1 MFYDY
6 YDYYTTPVMSFVNH
20 GLILLIS
27 ALIAVIAGIVLCITF
42 LNKRNEG
49 RYEGF
54 MGKIYTA
61 LTFNRFYAENIIKFV
76 YIIAACAVTVIGIV
90 LLVMGSFVTGII
102 MLVGVNLAMR
112 VSVEL
117 ILMFIILCK
126 KTVSMDRRLE
136 KIENFY
142 VENYGDDWGA
152 GEESGCSCGDEDY
165 DDEGSCGG
173 DCGSCGVSEELAN
186 FHLNL
191 DDEDTE
197 E

>member
-6 YDYYTTPVMSFVNH
+6 YDYYTTPVMSFVNN
-20 GLILLIS
+20 GLILAIS
-27 ALIAVIAGIVLCITF
+27 ALIAVIAGVVLCLTF
-42 LNKRNEG
+42 LKKRNEG
-49 RYEGF
+49 RYDGF
-54 MGKIYTA
+54 RGKLYNA
-61 LTFNRFYAENIIKFV
+61 LSFNRFYAENIIKFV
-76 YIIAACAVTVIGIV
+76 YILAACAVTVMGIV
-90 LLVMGSFVTGII
+90 LIFMGSFVAGIV
-102 MLVGVNLAMR
+102 MLIGVNLAMR

-126 KTVSMDRRLE
+126 KTVSMDRRLS

-173 DCGSCGVSEELAN
+173 DCGSCGVSEDLAN